1 MKTVNGSR
9 GRRRRDGVNKGPD
22 APAQKPYRKPK
33 LVIYG
38 DIRAITQAV
47 GMMGAQDGG
56 NPPFHKSAL

>member
-1 MKTVNGSR
+1 MSTAN
-9 GRRRRDGVNKGPD
+9 GRRRREGEKADSA
-22 APAQKPYRKPK
+22 APVPKPYRKPK

-38 DIRAITQAV
+38 NIRAITQAV